1 MIVLLILSIVAL
13 YIFGK
18 KWWIIS
24 SAEKIDKDF
33 MKDIKDYLLD
43 GKVKSAK
50 ALCGK
55 FDSPIARMI
64 ETGIARIGKPLSD
77 VQTAVDNVGNA
88 EIARLEN
95 GLPYLATIAGGAP
108 MLGFL
113 GTVTGMIKAFFNM
126 ANAGNNIDIS
136 LLSGGIYEA
145 MITTVG
151 GLIVGLIAY
160 FAYNF
165 LTAKVSNVVFKMENA
180 TIDFM
185 DLLSETSGEQ
195 IMALRR
201 NTKADPNMSMSSMT
215 DIVFLL
221 LIFFLV
227 TSTLVNP
234 NALKLLLPKSTGQ
247 VSAKATVSVS
257 IKDCGEDVYT
267 YHINGEKAPIAFDAV
282 EDQLIEKLSTEEDPT
297 FSIYA
302 DESVPIKEV
311 VEVMNIAK
319 RNHYKVILATSPE

>member
-1 MIVLLILSIVAL
+1 MVETQSISILEMATKGGWIMIVLLILSIVAL

-55 FDSPIARMI
+55 FDSP
-64 ETGIARIGKPLSD
+64 IARIGKPLSD

-195 IMALRR
+195 
-201 NTKADPNMSMSSMT
+201 
-215 DIVFLL
+215 
-221 LIFFLV
+221 
-227 TSTLVNP
+227 
-234 NALKLLLPKSTGQ
+234 
-247 VSAKATVSVS
+247 
-257 IKDCGEDVYT
+257 
-267 YHINGEKAPIAFDAV
+267 
-282 EDQLIEKLSTEEDPT
+282 TETANE
-297 FSIYA
+297 
-302 DESVPIKEV
+302 
-311 VEVMNIAK
+311 
-319 RNHYKVILATSPE
+319 